1 MESMADMIV
10 ITKDGNKKA
19 YLSLVGGQAPELAGA
34 SAAPAST
41 GAVPATISRVAMS
54 GVLAGVV
61 ASKTSDVDP
70 AQLEA
75 FMKQPKLQFTID
87 CLVEEFAK
95 FSAAAPAAKAKAK
108 PKKPRKP
115 RPPPAAPATG
125 A

>member
-19 YLSLVGGQAPELAGA
+19 YLSLVGGPAPELAGA
-34 SAAPAST
+34 SAAPAPT

-115 RPPPAAPATG
+115 RPPPEAPATG

>member
-1 MESMADMIV
+1 MEAMADMIV
-10 ITKDGNKKA
+10 ITKDGTKKA
-19 YLSLVGGQAPELAGA
+19 YLSLVGGPAPELAGA
-34 SAAPAST
+34 AAAPVAN

-95 FSAAAPAAKAKAK
+95 FSAAAPAGKAK

-115 RPPPAAPATG
+115 RPPPAVPAAG
-125 A
+125 V